1 MYTCSYCTIVFEK
14 KDLTIDHIIPKSKGG
29 KTSWDNVTTSCKSCN
44 ISKAD
49 KILEKLPEATVPTF
63 RDLLKG
69 QEVSIKDKIIKDW
82 EECIVA

>member
-1 MYTCSYCTIVFEK
+1 MYTCSYCTNVFEK

-49 KILEKLPEATVPTF
+49 KIVFKFHFFLNS
-63 RDLLKG
+63 
-69 QEVSIKDKIIKDW
+69 SIVLSKKPPQ
-82 EECIVA
+82 